1 MALALFAE
9 TRHTQH
15 RCRRWCRSLSML
27 LIGEGI
33 GEPFLYIKEQF
44 FGVVRL
50 IGDAGFAFFVVGI
63 FKVFIFRF

>member
-1 MALALFAE
+1 
-9 TRHTQH
+9 
-15 RCRRWCRSLSML
+15 ML